1 MVHPVHDGV
10 GSGIQVRRP
19 LREPGKDKK
28 ELFPEGVH
36 CEHFVRPVTVMK
48 KGLGKEG

>member
-1 MVHPVHDGV
+1 MHPVHDGV
-10 GSGIQVRRP
+10 GSWIQVRRP

-28 ELFPEGVH
+28 ELFPERVH
-36 CEHFVRPVTVMK
+36 CEHLVCSIPVMK